1 MKTLFTLSFL
11 FVAAMV
17 VAQTKTELPR
27 TDFLVNLSESSLT
40 LKPGESKQVTVSIVR
55 SKYYAKEKAVLGLM
69 GQLPKGITVTYEP
82 AEGNFE
88 RSVATLSAAADALP
102 GTYNVIISTM
112 LSVKKKGEILR
123 VTVASD
129 QVAVK

>member
-11 FVAAMV
+11 IVTAMV

-27 TDFLVNLSESSLT
+27 TDFLVSLSESSLT
-40 LKPGESKQVTVSIVR
+40 LEPGESKQVTVSIVR
-55 SKYYAKEKAVLGLM
+55 SKYYAKEKAILGLM

-88 RSVATLSAAADALP
+88 SSVATLSAAADVLP
-102 GTYNVIISTM
+102 GTYNIVLSTM
-112 LSVKKKGEILR
+112 LSVKKKGEILK
-123 VTVASD
+123 VTVAAD
-129 QVAVK
+129 QVAKN

>member
-11 FVAAMV
+11 FVAAML

-27 TDFLVNLSESSLT
+27 TDFVVNLSESSLT

-55 SKYYAKEKAVLGLM
+55 SKYYAKEKAILGLM

-88 RSVATLSAAADALP
+88 SSVATLSASSDVLP
-102 GTYNVIISTM
+102 GIYNIILSTM
-112 LSVKKKGEILR
+112 LSVKKKGEILK
-123 VTVASD
+123 VTVAAD
-129 QVAVK
+129 QVSVK

>member
-11 FVAAMV
+11 FVSAMV
-17 VAQTKTELPR
+17 VAQTKTEFPR
-27 TDFLVNLSESSLT
+27 TDFVVNLSESSLT

-55 SKYYAKEKAVLGLM
+55 SKYYAKEKAILGLM

-88 RSVATLSAAADALP
+88 SSVATLSAAADVLP
-102 GTYNVIISTM
+102 GTYNIVLSTM
-112 LSVKKKGEILR
+112 LSVKKKGEILK
-123 VTVASD
+123 VTVD
-129 QVAVK
+129 QVSVK

>member
-27 TDFLVNLSESSLT
+27 TDFVVNLSESSLT

-55 SKYYAKEKAVLGLM
+55 SKYYAKEKAILGLM
-69 GQLPKGITVTYEP
+69 GRLPKGITVTYEP

-88 RSVATLSAAADALP
+88 SSVATLSATADVLP
-102 GTYNVIISTM
+102 GTYNIVLSTM
-112 LSVKKKGEILR
+112 LSVKKKGAILK
-123 VTVASD
+123 VTVAAD

>member
-11 FVAAMV
+11 FVAAML
-17 VAQTKTELPR
+17 VAQTKTEFPR
-27 TDFLVNLSESSLT
+27 TDFVVNLSESSLT

-55 SKYYAKEKAVLGLM
+55 SKYYAKEKAILGLM

-88 RSVATLSAAADALP
+88 SSVATLSAAADVLP
-102 GTYNVIISTM
+102 GTYNIVLSTM
-112 LSVKKKGEILR
+112 LSVKKKGEILK
-123 VTVASD
+123 VTVD
-129 QVAVK
+129 QVSVK

>member
-11 FVAAMV
+11 FVSAMV

-27 TDFLVNLSESSLT
+27 TDFVVNLSESSLT
-40 LKPGESKQVTVSIVR
+40 LKPGESKQVIVSIVR
-55 SKYYAKEKAVLGLM
+55 SKYYAKEKAILGLM

-88 RSVATLSAAADALP
+88 SSVATLSAAADVLP
-102 GTYNVIISTM
+102 GTYNIVLSTM
-112 LSVKKKGEILR
+112 LSVKKKGEILK
-123 VTVASD
+123 VTVD
-129 QVAVK
+129 QVSVK

>member
-1 MKTLFTLSFL
+1 MKILFTLSFL

-88 RSVATLSAAADALP
+88 SSVATLSAAADALP

>member
-27 TDFLVNLSESSLT
+27 TDFVVNLSESSLT
-40 LKPGESKQVTVSIVR
+40 LKPGESKQVIVSIVR
-55 SKYYAKEKAVLGLM
+55 SKYYAKEKAILGLM

-88 RSVATLSAAADALP
+88 SSVATLSAAADVLP
-102 GTYNVIISTM
+102 GTYNIVLSTM
-112 LSVKKKGEILR
+112 LSVKKKGEILK
-123 VTVASD
+123 VTVAAD
-129 QVAVK
+129 QVSVK

>member
-11 FVAAMV
+11 FVSAMV

-27 TDFLVNLSESSLT
+27 TDFVVNLSESSLT
-40 LKPGESKQVTVSIVR
+40 LKPGESKQVIVSIVR
-55 SKYYAKEKAVLGLM
+55 SKYYAKEKAILGLM

-88 RSVATLSAAADALP
+88 SSVATLSAAADVLP
-102 GTYNVIISTM
+102 GTYNIVLSTM
-112 LSVKKKGEILR
+112 LSVKKKGEILK
-123 VTVASD
+123 VTVAAD

>member
-27 TDFLVNLSESSLT
+27 TDFVVNLSESSLT
-40 LKPGESKQVTVSIVR
+40 LKPGESKQVIVSIVR
-55 SKYYAKEKAVLGLM
+55 SKYYAKEKAILGLM

-82 AEGNFE
+82 TEGNFE
-88 RSVATLSAAADALP
+88 SSVATLSATADVLP
-102 GTYNVIISTM
+102 GTYNIVLSTM
-112 LSVKKKGEILR
+112 LSVKKKGEILK
-123 VTVASD
+123 VTVD
-129 QVAVK
+129 QVSVK

>member
-27 TDFLVNLSESSLT
+27 TDFVVNLSESSLT

-55 SKYYAKEKAVLGLM
+55 SKYYAKEKAILGLM

-88 RSVATLSAAADALP
+88 SSVATLSAAADVLP
-102 GTYNVIISTM
+102 GTYNIVLSTM
-112 LSVKKKGEILR
+112 LSVKKKGEILK
-123 VTVASD
+123 VTVD
-129 QVAVK
+129 QVSVK

>member
-27 TDFLVNLSESSLT
+27 TDFVVNLSESSLT
-40 LKPGESKQVTVSIVR
+40 LKPSESKQVIVSIVR
-55 SKYYAKEKAVLGLM
+55 SKYYAKEKAILGLM

-82 AEGNFE
+82 TEGNFE
-88 RSVATLSAAADALP
+88 SSVATLSATTDVLP
-102 GTYNVIISTM
+102 GTYNIVLSTM
-112 LSVKKKGEILR
+112 LSVKKKGEILK
-123 VTVASD
+123 VTVAAD

>member
-1 MKTLFTLSFL
+1 MKTLFTLSFI

-27 TDFLVNLSESSLT
+27 TDFVVNLSESSLT

-55 SKYYAKEKAVLGLM
+55 SKYYSKEKAILGLM

-88 RSVATLSAAADALP
+88 SSVATLSAAADVLP
-102 GTYNVIISTM
+102 GSYNIVLSTM
-112 LSVKKKGEILR
+112 LSVKKKGEILK
-123 VTVASD
+123 VTVAAD

>member
-27 TDFLVNLSESSLT
+27 TDFVVNLSESSLT

-55 SKYYAKEKAVLGLM
+55 SKYYAKEKAILGLM

-88 RSVATLSAAADALP
+88 SSVATLSAAADVLP
-102 GTYNVIISTM
+102 GTYNIVLGTM
-112 LSVKKKGEILR
+112 LSVKKKGEILK
-123 VTVASD
+123 VTVAAD

>member
-88 RSVATLSAAADALP
+88 SSVATLSAAADALP

>member
-27 TDFLVNLSESSLT
+27 TDFVVNLSESSLT
-40 LKPGESKQVTVSIVR
+40 LKPGESKQVIVSIVR
-55 SKYYAKEKAVLGLM
+55 SKYYAKEKAILGLM

-88 RSVATLSAAADALP
+88 SSVATLSAAADVLP
-102 GTYNVIISTM
+102 GTYNIVLSTM
-112 LSVKKKGEILR
+112 LSVKKKGEILK
-123 VTVASD
+123 VTVD
-129 QVAVK
+129 QVSVK